1 MLLQPGRVLGRVE
14 RDGRGALVLLA
25 RLSQRRAQEERQRGV
40 GSLLPALKL

>member
-14 RDGRGALVLLA
+14 RDGRGTLVLLA
-25 RLSQRRAQEERQRGV
+25 RLGQRRAQEERQRGV